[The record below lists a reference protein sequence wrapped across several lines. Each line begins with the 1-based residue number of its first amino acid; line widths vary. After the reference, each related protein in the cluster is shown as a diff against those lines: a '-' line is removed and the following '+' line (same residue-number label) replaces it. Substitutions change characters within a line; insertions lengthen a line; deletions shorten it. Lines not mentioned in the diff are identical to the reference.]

1 MKRFT
6 LLSLTLIFTSCASL
20 FNNPY
25 QEIQLKTN
33 VPTRVVVLEDSLS
46 TSTKVHSFTVKR
58 SEEPLA
64 VSIASDSLSRK
75 IDIRPFNSF
84 AYASNF
90 FNPSLWTLGFW
101 LIDRNSPK
109 RYGYPTLV
117 SVDLNNPLQEY
128 MDYDAFKP
136 TKQLLKVTPLK
147 LLALH
152 NASLELAYERT
163 TGDDFSTQLMIS
175 WLLPSSLSNYDIDP
189 SPQTKGFRLALEERF
204 YFKKKAPFG
213 PYFALELDYLD
224 RQSYTKRE
232 FAPNQEGIDPF
243 DYYEGSYE
251 DTFIVNAIYLS
262 RNFKFGYQKEFSS
275 VFLDVYIGL
284 GVRTRNISHSERIN
298 PEDVLLSYQDFDLEY
313 NRIKEG
319 KSIDMSIPLNARIG
333 WRF

>member
-1 MKRFT
+1 MKRF
-6 LLSLTLIFTSCASL
+6 LLLNVFLLLTSCASL
-20 FNNPY
+20 FNSPY

-46 TSTKVHSFTVKR
+46 TPTKVHSFTVKR

-64 VSIASDSLSRK
+64 VSIATDSLSRK

-128 MDYDAFKP
+128 MDYDAFKS
-136 TKQLLKVTPLK
+136 TEQLLKVTPLK

-224 RQSYTKRE
+224 RYSYTKRE

-243 DYYEGSYE
+243 DYYEDSYE

-284 GVRTRNISHSERIN
+284 GVRTRTISHSERIN
-298 PEDVLLSYQDFDLEY
+298 PEDVMLSYSHFNIEY

-319 KSIDMSIPLNARIG
+319 KSTVLSLPLNARIG